1 MVKAARGVKAMTSEA
16 VFVVGMLV
24 GGIIGVCLGWLMAE
38 LLSVASARSREEER
52 AMAAR
57 LDKYVGGEE

>member
-1 MVKAARGVKAMTSEA
+1 MTSEA